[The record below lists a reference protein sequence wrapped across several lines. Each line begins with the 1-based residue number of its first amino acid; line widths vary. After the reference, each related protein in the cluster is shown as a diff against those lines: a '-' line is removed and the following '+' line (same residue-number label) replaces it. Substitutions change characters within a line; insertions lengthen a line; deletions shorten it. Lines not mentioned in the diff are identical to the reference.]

1 MMADV
6 KRFMFLLILSCGS
19 WFWNE
24 SNYSRTIFGGRHK
37 YGCRFYNNKDI
48 LACLTIS
55 ECRERLPA
63 DVWYQALGK
72 APGEPHERV
81 ENVRCGAEE
90 SVYFLYT
97 SFLVALTKNA
107 IISLRP
113 VPPQANLYLM
123 VNNNKTLLLVVFTF
137 VLEEFECP

>member
-1 MMADV
+1 M
-6 KRFMFLLILSCGS
+6 ILG
-19 WFWNE
+19 E
-24 SNYSRTIFGGRHK
+24 
-37 YGCRFYNNKDI
+37 
-48 LACLTIS
+48 
-55 ECRERLPA
+55 
-63 DVWYQALGK
+63 

-97 SFLVALTKNA
+97 YFLGAL

-113 VPPQANLYLM
+113 APAQANLWLI

-137 VLEEFECP
+137 VLEEFDCP